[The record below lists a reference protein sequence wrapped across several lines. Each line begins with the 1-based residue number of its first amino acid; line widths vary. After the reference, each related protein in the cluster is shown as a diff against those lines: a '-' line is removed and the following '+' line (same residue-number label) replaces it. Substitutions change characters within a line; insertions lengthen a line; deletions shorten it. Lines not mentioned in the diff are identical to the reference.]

1 MCPECIA
8 NAAMMA
14 GGILSTGGAAAI
26 GARVFGR
33 AIKGAGFRHLDS
45 ETQASQGFDRNGP
58 QNSLADLMSGD
69 VGDAASNY

>member
-14 GGILSTGGAAAI
+14 GGILSTGGITAI

-33 AIKGAGFRHLDS
+33 AIKGAGLNHLHS
-45 ETQASQGFDRNGP
+45 EIRASKVSGRNDP
-58 QNSLADLMSGD
+58 QNSVEHFASRD
-69 VGDAASNY
+69 VGKHAK